1 MGVGVHGQK
10 GVKDTDYTVIT
21 RQYGR
26 IGRIRLLS
34 QSIFVALRCRC
45 YFQRPYSRLFLCKNA
60 VAQYTTVLILYSE
73 SVKKSIEIS
82 PKFMKD
88 SS

>member
-10 GVKDTDYTVIT
+10 GVKDTVYSVIT

-26 IGRIRLLS
+26 IGRIRLPS

-45 YFQRPYSRLFLCKNA
+45 YFQRPYSRLFLIQIQPFRGCN
-60 VAQYTTVLILYSE
+60 TIVL
-73 SVKKSIEIS
+73 
-82 PKFMKD
+82 PA
-88 SS
+88 